1 VSKGPHA
8 ADLLQKMLVALN
20 VDPAAIA
27 KMGPLVMRAPP
38 LVAAGDAQP
47 LQIAHDPKW
56 N

>member
-8 ADLLQKMLVALN
+8 AVLLQKMLVALN

-27 KMGPLVMRAPP
+27 KIDSLVRRAPP

-47 LQIAHDPKW
+47 L
-56 N
+56 